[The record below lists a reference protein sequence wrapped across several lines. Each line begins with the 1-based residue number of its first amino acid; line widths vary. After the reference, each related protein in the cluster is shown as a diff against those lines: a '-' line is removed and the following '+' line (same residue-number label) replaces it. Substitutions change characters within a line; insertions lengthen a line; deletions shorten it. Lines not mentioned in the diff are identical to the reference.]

1 MTRDEIN
8 TLEHA
13 SRGALAWAPEGIDRH
28 PNTAAIVAAML
39 SAFGILAAAA
49 AVLFVAV

>member
-13 SRGALAWAPEGIDRH
+13 SRGALAWAPDGLDRH
-28 PNTAAIVAAML
+28 PNTAAIVTALL
-39 SAFGILAAAA
+39 SALGILAAAA
-49 AVLFVAV
+49 AMLFAAT